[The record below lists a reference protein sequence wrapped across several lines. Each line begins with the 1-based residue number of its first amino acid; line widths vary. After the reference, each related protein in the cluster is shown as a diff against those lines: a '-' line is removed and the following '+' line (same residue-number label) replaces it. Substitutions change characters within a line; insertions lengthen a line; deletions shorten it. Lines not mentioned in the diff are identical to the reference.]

1 MNIFV
6 INLHNRPER
15 FFNTIKNLKKC
26 NLSDYVIRKCGCTID
41 RAKNEFSKYIDQK
54 AYNNILNIKST
65 HLMPTWGA
73 VACAISHYEIYEY
86 IVKNKIQNAVI
97 IEDSFE
103 IDNLLKFNMFLNE
116 GFNILNLYSELNTLK
131 LVFLNYNGKKIGN
144 NNSKFFLNNY
154 SEKYEVESYK
164 DILDY
169 PFKGLQFYMINYQM
183 ACQLTSRL
191 LPLSHQIDIEIGNVL
206 KDVRYNCKV
215 VWDNLSNIYFYNFI
229 KCGNRYSNKFL
240 SDVQYYFPNLKDF
253 EKSEYFKSLNSDIL
267 KHILS
272 FCNINNQKYI

>member
-15 FFNTIKNLKKC
+15 FFNTIQNLKKC
-26 NLSDYVIRKCGCTID
+26 NLSDYIIRKCACTID
-41 RAKNEFSKYIDQK
+41 RAKNEFSKYINQK
-54 AYNNILNIKST
+54 SYKNILNIKSIY
-65 HLMPTWGA
+65 LMPTWGA

-86 IVKNKIQNAVI
+86 IVKNKIQNAII
-97 IEDSFE
+97 IEDNFE
-103 IDNLLKFNMFLNE
+103 IDNLIKFNIFLNE
-116 GFNILNLYSELNTLK
+116 GINILNLYSELNTLK
-131 LVFLNYNGKKIGN
+131 LVFLNYNAEKIKDKSSG
-144 NNSKFFLNNY
+144 FYLNNY
-154 SEKYEVESYK
+154 FNKYEAESYK
-164 DILDY
+164 DILNY

-191 LPLSHQIDIEIGNVL
+191 LPLSYQIDIEIGNVL
-206 KDVRYNCKV
+206 KDIRYNCKV

-229 KCGNRYSNKFL
+229 KSGNIHSNKFL

-253 EKSEYFKSLNSDIL
+253 EKSKYFKNLNIDIL

-272 FCNINNQKYI
+272 FCSINNGKYI